1 MRALGIDC
9 GTSGLRAAL
18 VDAAGEP
25 IAQVAVRYASG
36 SERTPSAWAA
46 ALDEALALLAREAD
60 PASAAAVAI
69 DGTSGTLVALGGNG
83 EPLAASLYDERAE
96 ADDVAAIAAV
106 APADSPARGATSPLA
121 RARAL
126 ARRAGVVRLAH
137 QADWLAAL
145 LHGGEPVADENNALK
160 TGYDPLS
167 RRWPAWVGR
176 VLDPALLPRVVP
188 AGEPIGT
195 VAHRAARETGLR
207 AGAVVAAGTTDSCA
221 AFLAAGATEP
231 GEGVT
236 SLGSTLAV
244 KLLSLAPV
252 ADGARGVY
260 SHRLAGAWLAG
271 GASNTGGA
279 VLARFFDPET
289 IARLSARL
297 DPARPSGLD
306 YYPLPTPGERF
317 PLNAPDLAPR
327 LEPRPADDALF
338 LQGLLEGI
346 ARIEAEGYRAL
357 AELGA
362 PALRSV
368 RTTGGGAR
376 NAVWTAIRARILGVP
391 VLPAA
396 SEEAAV
402 GAARLALDGLR
413 RTRPPPPS

>member
-18 VDAAGEP
+18 IDAAGEP
-25 IAQVAVRYASG
+25 IAQASVRYASG
-36 SERTPSAWAA
+36 SERDPASWAR
-46 ALDEALALLAREAD
+46 ALREALALLSREAD
-60 PASAAAVAI
+60 PASAEAVAI
-69 DGTSGTLVALGGNG
+69 DGTSGTLVALGEDG
-83 EPLAASLYDERAE
+83 EPLAASLYDEPAE
-96 ADDVAAIAAV
+96 ADDVTAVAAV
-106 APADSPARGATSPLA
+106 APANSPARGATSPLA

-126 ARRAGVVRLAH
+126 SRCGGVVRLAH

-160 TGYDPLS
+160 TGYDPLA
-167 RRWPAWVGR
+167 RRWPDWVAR

-188 AGEPIGT
+188 AGLPIGT
-195 VAHRAARETGLR
+195 VAHRAARALGLR
-207 AGAVVAAGTTDSCA
+207 PGAVIVAGTTDSCA
-221 AFLAAGATEP
+221 AFLAAGASEP

-244 KLLSLAPV
+244 KLLSPQPV

-260 SHRLAGAWLAG
+260 SHRVAGAWLAG

-279 VLARFFDPET
+279 VLARFFDHET
-289 IARLSARL
+289 IARLSARI

-306 YYPLPTPGERF
+306 YYPLLAPGERF
-317 PLNAPDLAPR
+317 PRHDPTLAPR
-327 LEPRPADDALF
+327 LAPRPADDALF

-368 RTTGGGAR
+368 RTAGGGAR
-376 NAVWTAIRARILGVP
+376 NPTWTAIRARILGVP

-396 SEEAAV
+396 CEEAAV
-402 GAARLALDGLR
+402 GAARLALDALR
-413 RTRPPPPS
+413 RRSPPPPS

>member
-9 GTSGLRAAL
+9 GTSGLRAAV

-25 IAQVAVRYASG
+25 IALVTVRYASA
-36 SERTPSAWAA
+36 SERDPAGWAA
-46 ALDEALALLAREAD
+46 ALRDVLARLAREVD
-60 PASAAAVAI
+60 PASADAVAV
-69 DGTSGTLVALGGNG
+69 DGTSGTLLALG
-83 EPLAASLYDERAE
+83 EDATPIAVSMYDERGEAE
-96 ADDVAAIAAV
+96 DVAAVAVV
-106 APADSPARGATSPLA
+106 APRDSPARGATSPLV

-126 ARRAGVVRLAH
+126 SRRHGVVGLAH

-160 TGYDPLS
+160 TGYDPCT
-167 RRWPAWVGR
+167 RRWPLWIGR
-176 VLDPALLPRVVP
+176 VLDPGLLPRVVP

-195 VAHRAARETGLR
+195 ITDDAARETGLR
-207 AGAVVAAGTTDSCA
+207 PGVPVIAGTTDSCA

-244 KLLSLAPV
+244 KLLSAVPV

-289 IARLSARL
+289 IAQLSARI
-297 DPARPSGLD
+297 DPSRCSGFS
-306 YYPLPTPGERF
+306 YYPLLAPGERF
-317 PLNAPDLAPR
+317 PRNDPTLPPR
-327 LEPRPADDALF
+327 LDPRPADDAVF

-357 AELGA
+357 ADLGA
-362 PALRSV
+362 PVLRSV

-376 NAVWTAIRARILGVP
+376 NAVWTALRERILGVP
-391 VLPAA
+391 VLPAR
-396 SEEAAV
+396 SDEAAI
-402 GAARLALDGLR
+402 GTARLALAGLR
-413 RTRPPPPS
+413 GTRPLPPS